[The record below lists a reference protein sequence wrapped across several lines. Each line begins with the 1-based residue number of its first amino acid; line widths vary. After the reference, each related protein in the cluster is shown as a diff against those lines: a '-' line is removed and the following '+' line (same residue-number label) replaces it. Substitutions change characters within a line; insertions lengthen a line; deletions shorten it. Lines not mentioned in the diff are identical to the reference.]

1 MLTDLS
7 VTPIAETIRRL
18 SAELKSGD
26 LQVRSGKV
34 AKTLFFDRGRL
45 VFAASNLKKDRLG
58 EALVALGR
66 ITDEQFRDVSALMRA
81 DRKRRFGEALVDS
94 GLMDKKELGG
104 SVARQVRRIALS
116 LFEFTEGAAS
126 FEERKCAIPLDYMV
140 SLSLHRILHD
150 GIRSMPERELVL
162 AGLGNLDRTVVL
174 APVPPFPFEKK
185 RSAEEKEILEMA
197 QRKVTVR
204 RLGWAAG
211 GLAFSRLRTVYAF
224 LAAGIL
230 QEPDGGKASPQ
241 PVVHMETGTF
251 LLSALQRQPDPTGQ
265 EAVHLEIQDE
275 LERSAHLDR
284 EAWLKVASTA
294 PREQLLKA
302 LEEKMERYHALRE
315 AIGDDEQLKTDIEV
329 ILGRASA
336 MLRLARQTP
345 PPGAPSKAAPAA
357 KAARPAAP
365 GAGSAPPPPSAKAAP
380 PPPVEEEEEEDILI
394 EEEEEDEV
402 LPDVEVEEDEDEIAA
417 EEPAITPPERARE
430 VEDVPTFT
438 PVDEPLEPPEASAP
452 APTPEDMEAAV
463 GPGSSNF
470 AGRAKID
477 HLLMEG
483 EVRMTVSD
491 YANAVKVYQKLV
503 QVAPRVPAYRL
514 RLAVAMTCYPRTAKQ
529 AEREFLEA
537 VRLDPSNADAH
548 YQFGLYFKA
557 MKVRS
562 RAVAEMRT
570 AVRLNPKHEAAREEL
585 ESLSP
590 KDSVLGSLRKMFR

>member
-7 VTPIAETIRRL
+7 VTALAETIRRI

-66 ITDEQFRDVSALMRA
+66 ITDEQFREVSALMKA
-81 DRKRRFGEALVDS
+81 DRKRRFGEALVQS

-126 FEERKCAIPLDYMV
+126 FEERKCAIPIDYMV

-150 GIRSMPERELVL
+150 GIRSMPSRELVM
-162 AGLGNLDRTVVL
+162 AGLGNLDRAVVL
-174 APVPPFPFEKK
+174 APVLPFPFEKK

-230 QEPDGGKASPQ
+230 QEAESAKASPQ

-265 EAVHLEIQDE
+265 EAIRLEIQDE

-284 EAWLKVASTA
+284 EAWLKVASSA
-294 PREQLLKA
+294 PREELLKA

-315 AIGDDEQLKTDIEV
+315 AIGDDEHLKTDIEV

-345 PPGAPSKAAPAA
+345 APGVAAKAAPA
-357 KAARPAAP
+357 KARPAAKP
-365 GAGSAPPPPSAKAAP
+365 A
-380 PPPVEEEEEEDILI
+380 PPPVEEEEIVI
-394 EEEEEDEV
+394 EEEEDEA
-402 LPDVEVEEDEDEIAA
+402 LPDVEVEVEEADEALLAED
-417 EEPAITPPERARE
+417 PTPVPE
-430 VEDVPTFT
+430 VEQVPYAQMEAS
-438 PVDEPLEPPEASAP
+438 VDEPRAAAP
-452 APTPEDMEAAV
+452 APTTADMEAAV

-470 AGRAKID
+470 AGRAKLE

-503 QVAPRVPAYRL
+503 EAAPRVPAFRL

-537 VRLDPSNADAH
+537 VRLDPNNADAH

-557 MKVRS
+557 MKVPS

-570 AVRLNPKHEAAREEL
+570 AVRLNPKHEAARDEL
-585 ESLSP
+585 EALSP